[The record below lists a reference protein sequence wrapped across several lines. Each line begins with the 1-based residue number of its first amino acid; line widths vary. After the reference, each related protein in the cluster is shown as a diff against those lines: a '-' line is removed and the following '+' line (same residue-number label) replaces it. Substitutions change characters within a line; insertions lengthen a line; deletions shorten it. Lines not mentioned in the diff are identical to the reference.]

1 MPGHS
6 NCSCQAKKDISG
18 LTMTVDSYNK
28 AFNKFKPA
36 LTHEETCNKAGTW
49 ALANRI
55 KIEQYDKYMDN
66 RRVGKKIDIKAMG
79 HTLIDAYDY
88 SLKPSSWIR
97 YTCWT
102 KRANPSLTRRPSGPR

>member
-1 MPGHS
+1 MKGITIIFATILALSFTVNAQHA
-6 NCSCQAKKDISG
+6 NVAEAKKAISG

-28 AFNKFKPA
+28 AFNKLKPA
-36 LTHEETCNKAGTW
+36 LTDDETRNNAETW

-88 SLKPSSWIR
+88 SINALKH
-97 YTCWT
+97 Y
-102 KRANPSLTRRPSGPR
+102 SGA